1 MAFAIATQVGGTVRD
16 DWHLDSETA
25 ALEQR
30 SFFHHITPAFD
41 VVDADGCLV
50 ARLVDDITIRT
61 DLDAERRSAGDWR
74 RVVSD
79 DPRFLR
85 MLSSAIEPVG
95 PADANHQVVAERF
108 ALELEHNDAA
118 TRLSDSSGASVAM
131 IAGMPGERERVCEII
146 SPPLTSELSGWVT
159 NVTGAAAALEF
170 VVPTEAAIHL
180 HYDAAPFRSLDVF
193 RRLVWAFTD
202 TTEAVHQSF
211 GTNPNC
217 RRLGALPPALVETI
231 DDLPD
236 DTSWPDVV
244 TTLSTIEGITKYA
257 DVNLTALL
265 AAIPKEWK
273 DTVEFRF
280 LPGSIDAAEIHDL
293 VARVDALVRH
303 LVTPT
308 GG

>member
-1 MAFAIATQVGGTVRD
+1 MGGTVRD

-41 VVDADGCLV
+41 VVAPDGTLV

-61 DLDAERRSAGDWR
+61 DLDPERRSAADWR

-85 MLSSAIEPVG
+85 MLWTAIEPVG
-95 PADANHQVVAERF
+95 PADADHQSVAERF
-108 ALELEHNDAA
+108 ALALEHNDAA

-131 IAGMPGERERVCEII
+131 IAGMPGERERVCEVI
-146 SPPLTSELSGWVT
+146 SPPLTADLPTWVAQVIESAIELNFS
-159 NVTGAAAALEF
+159 
-170 VVPTEAAIHL
+170 VPTEAAIHL
-180 HYDAAPFRSLDVF
+180 HYDASLFRSLDVC

-202 TTEAVHQSF
+202 TTDAVHQSF

-217 RRLGALPPALVETI
+217 RRLGALPDALVELL

-236 DTSWPDVV
+236 DTTWSDVV
-244 TTLSTIEGITKYA
+244 AALSAIEGVSKYA

-265 AAIPKEWK
+265 AANPPDWK

-280 LPGSIDAAEIHDL
+280 LPGSIDAAEINDL
-293 VARVDALVRH
+293 VARLDALVRH
-303 LVTPT
+303 LVAPT

>member
-1 MAFAIATQVGGTVRD
+1 MAGAIAAQVGGSVRS

-25 ALEQR
+25 AVESR
-30 SFFHHITPAFD
+30 PFFHHITPAFD
-41 VVDADGCLV
+41 VLDRDGSLV

-61 DLDAERRSAGDWR
+61 DLDAEIRSAPSWR

-79 DPRFLR
+79 DPRMLR
-85 MLSSAIEPVG
+85 MLSVAIEPIEEHVDSL
-95 PADANHQVVAERF
+95 PSVAERF
-108 ALELEHNDAA
+108 GLQIEFNDAA
-118 TRLSDSSGASVAM
+118 ARLSDASDASVAM

-146 SPPLTSELSGWVT
+146 SPPLINELPDWIELVT
-159 NVTGAAAALEF
+159 VAAANLGF
-170 VVPTEAAIHL
+170 SVPSEAAIHL
-180 HYDAAPFRSLDVF
+180 HYDAALFRSLDVF
-193 RRLVWAFTD
+193 RQLVWAFTD
-202 TTEAVHQSF
+202 TTDAVHQSF

-217 RRLGALPPALVETI
+217 RRLGPLPSALVEVI

-244 TTLSTIEGITKYA
+244 AALTPIEGITKYA

-265 AAIPKEWK
+265 AEVPKDWK

-280 LPGSIDAAEIHDL
+280 LPGSIDAAEINDL

-303 LVTPT
+303 LAS
-308 GG
+308 